1 MPEAKVTMQARTVNR
16 IIGIIDI
23 QGELNAFA
31 EGMLMEMYNTVS
43 TPNIRAIILNF
54 SEMEY
59 MNSSG
64 IGLIVTLLIRANRQK
79 QRLFGYGLSEHYE
92 SIFQLTR
99 LNDSI
104 QLYASED
111 EAIKALGY
119 NETVTENRPRFF
131 KRRETR

>member
-1 MPEAKVTMQARTVNR
+1 MPEAKATMQARTVNG
-16 IIGIIDI
+16 IAGIIDI

-31 EGMLMEMYNTVS
+31 EGILMEMYNTVS
-43 TPNIRAIILNF
+43 APNIRAIILNF

-79 QRLFGYGLSEHYE
+79 QQLFGYGLSEHYQN
-92 SIFQLTR
+92 IFQLTR

-104 QLYASED
+104 QLYANEN
-111 EAIKALGY
+111 EAIKALRSVV
-119 NETVTENRPRFF
+119 TVTENRPRFF

>member
-1 MPEAKVTMQARTVNR
+1 MPEAKVTMQARTVNG
-16 IIGIIDI
+16 IAGIIDI

-31 EGMLMEMYNTVS
+31 EGILMEMYNTVN
-43 TPNIRAIILNF
+43 TPNIHAIILNF

-79 QRLFGYGLSEHYE
+79 QRLFGYGLSEHYQN
-92 SIFQLTR
+92 IFQLTR

-104 QLYASED
+104 QLYANEN
-111 EAIKALGY
+111 EAIKALRSAG
-119 NETVTENRPRFF
+119 TVTENRPRFF